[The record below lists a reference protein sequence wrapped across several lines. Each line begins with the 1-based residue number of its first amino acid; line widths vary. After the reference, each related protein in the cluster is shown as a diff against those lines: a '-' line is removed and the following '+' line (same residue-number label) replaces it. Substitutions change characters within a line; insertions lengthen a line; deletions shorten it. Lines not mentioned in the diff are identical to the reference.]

1 MSKFHDKP
9 ITFREHLESLDN
21 SEISDLVDQVK
32 EWEKKYPNKGLY
44 IEIDH
49 DNSSYGSYV
58 SVWLC
63 GQWTE
68 TPEDV
73 EKRRK
78 EYEAFEKLEAKN
90 KYQKQKEAKKRREEE
105 DLKEWNRLQKKFGKK
120 GVTS

>member
-1 MSKFHDKP
+1 MAKFYDKP

-21 SEISDLVDQVK
+21 SGISDLVNQVK
-32 EWEKKYPNKGLY
+32 EWEKKYPDKELL

-68 TPEDV
+68 TKEDV

-78 EYEAFEKLEAKN
+78 EHEAFEKRAAQDNYK
-90 KYQKQKEAKKRREEE
+90 KQKESKKRREEQ
-105 DLKEWNRLQKKFGKK
+105 DLKEWKRLQKKFGEK
-120 GVTS
+120 G

>member
-21 SEISDLVDQVK
+21 SEISDLVDQVN
-32 EWEKKYPNKGLY
+32 EWEKKYPDKGLY

-68 TPEDV
+68 TEADV

-78 EYEAFEKLEAKN
+78 EYEKAERDAAKA
-90 KYQKQKEAKKRREEE
+90 KYQRQKEQKKRREEE
-105 DLKEWNRLQKKFGKK
+105 DRKEWARLNKKFGSRGAK
-120 GVTS
+120 S

>member
-1 MSKFHDKP
+1 MAKFHDKP

-32 EWEKKYPNKGLY
+32 EWEKKYPDKGLY

-49 DNSSYGSYV
+49 DSGSYGSYV

-68 TPEDV
+68 TAEDV

-78 EYEAFEKLEAKN
+78 EHEACEKRKAQNNYK
-90 KYQKQKEAKKRREEE
+90 KQKEAKKRREEE
-105 DLKEWNRLQKKFGKK
+105 DLKEWQRLQKKFGGK
-120 GVTS
+120 